1 MRDEPTEPGTGEPIG
16 TAGGEFGVREAQ
28 FGVPGQEFG
37 VREAQF
43 GVSGEEF
50 GVPEAEF
57 GVPEAEEFV
66 DGLPVLAEVHPI
78 DPLPSVAGL
87 PTVQAAAAAITGFV
101 AGAATL
107 AMMRR
112 RHARRLARGARA
124 FDVLPMAGTRTYI
137 VHVQRI
143 GRLEE

>member
-16 TAGGEFGVREAQ
+16 AAGGESGVREAQ
-28 FGVPGQEFG
+28 FGVPG
-37 VREAQF
+37 
-43 GVSGEEF
+43 EEF
-50 GVPEAEF
+50 GVPEAEEF
-57 GVPEAEEFV
+57 VDGAEEFVDGAEEFV

-101 AGAATL
+101 AGAATF

>member
-16 TAGGEFGVREAQ
+16 AAGG
-28 FGVPGQEFG
+28 
-37 VREAQF
+37 
-43 GVSGEEF
+43 
-50 GVPEAEF
+50 EF

-78 DPLPSVAGL
+78 DPLPSVTSL
-87 PTVQAAAAAITGFV
+87 PSVQAAAAAMTGFV

-112 RHARRLARGARA
+112 RHARRLARRARA
-124 FDVLPMAGTRTYI
+124 FDVLPMAGTRSYI

>member
-1 MRDEPTEPGTGEPIG
+1 MTDEPTEPGTGEPIG
-16 TAGGEFGVREAQ
+16 GFGLPD
-28 FGVPGQEFG
+28 G
-37 VREAQF
+37 
-43 GVSGEEF
+43 
-50 GVPEAEF
+50 
-57 GVPEAEEFV
+57 EEFV
-66 DGLPVLAEVHPI
+66 DGLPVLAEVHPL
-78 DPLPSVAGL
+78 DPLPSVTSL
-87 PTVQAAAAAITGFV
+87 PAIQAAAAAMTGFV

-112 RHARRLARGARA
+112 RHARRVARRAPA